1 MDWYNWDYC
10 KLEEIVGKT
19 PVSIDNTGDE
29 IHFHMSDGSH
39 YVMLHRYDCC
49 ESVTVEDI
57 AGDLNDLLNQPIT
70 LAESRS
76 NYKQNRYGDQRWTF
90 YELQGPG
97 GYATI
102 RWYGTS
108 NGYYGTGVD
117 FMRADKPKVENN
129 PAF

>member
-10 KLEEIVGKT
+10 NLEEIVGKT
-19 PVSIDNTGDE
+19 PVAIDNKGTE
-29 IHFHMSDGSH
+29 VHFRMSDGSH
-39 YVMLHRYDCC
+39 YVMTHIQSCC
-49 ESVTVEDI
+49 ENVSVEDI
-57 AGDLNDLLNQPIT
+57 AGDLNDLLNHPIS
-70 LAESRS
+70 LAEQRS
-76 NYKQNRYGDQRWTF
+76 NRVEIEYGDAQWTF